1 MKSEKTV
8 FTDFNFSFITFPRQV
23 FVNIIDS
30 KAAQNKGR
38 NSIKKLGFWKENCQT
53 PIILFIIKA
62 DNILRN
68 GHFLYLCPINHL

>member
-30 KAAQNKGR
+30 KAEQNKGR
-38 NSIKKLGFWKENCQT
+38 NSIKKLGF
-53 PIILFIIKA
+53 
-62 DNILRN
+62 
-68 GHFLYLCPINHL
+68 

>member
-30 KAAQNKGR
+30 KAAQNKGEEF
-38 NSIKKLGFWKENCQT
+38 NQKTG
-53 PIILFIIKA
+53 ILE
-62 DNILRN
+62 
-68 GHFLYLCPINHL
+68 